1 MKFTVIFYYIYSA
14 IVDNLVTPLQERSE
28 DWKKSVAQ
36 LDKEHAKGK
45 KKCNIHLVVKT
56 CRDKNILRQKACR
69 DKNILRQKACRDKNI
84 LRQKTCRDKN
94 ILRQK
99 YDEIKTYRDKK
110 NIQSNTCCDKD
121 MPRQKHIDQKHAKI
135 KAYKDKSIQRQ
146 KYSEKPADINMQP
159 KTCKRIQ
166 ELFCLQPISTMM
178 EKIIK
183 REMKYQC
190 DGTEHKLMMKID
202 KITLMKYEINRK
214 HRN

>member
-1 MKFTVIFYYIYSA
+1 M
-14 IVDNLVTPLQERSE
+14 Q
-28 DWKKSVAQ
+28 
-36 LDKEHAKGK
+36 
-45 KKCNIHLVVKT
+45 
-56 CRDKNILRQKACR
+56 RQKYTET
-69 DKNILRQKACRDKNI
+69 KSMQ
-84 LRQKTCRDKN
+84 
-94 ILRQK
+94 RQK

-190 DGTEHKLMMKID
+190 DRTEHKLMMKID